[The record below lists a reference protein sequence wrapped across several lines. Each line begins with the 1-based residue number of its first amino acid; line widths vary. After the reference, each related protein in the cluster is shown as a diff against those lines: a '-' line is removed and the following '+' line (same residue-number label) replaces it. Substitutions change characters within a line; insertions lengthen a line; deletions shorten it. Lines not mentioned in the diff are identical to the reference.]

1 MMKFIQMRI
10 LAEKVTIMCNIKA
23 NICGKFNLA
32 CIWLLFMMMC
42 VLFSG
47 CAIQHND
54 TSSKAVKIQFPA
66 SESDKID
73 SFSVSFDLP
82 EGWTVEAREPDA
94 GQDVH
99 EPLALASVTSI
110 YDLYDAQGGLAGAV
124 GYSPYEPYEGER
136 DAPAV
141 VYAAIRMGSVYRFD
155 TDESYEVVKE
165 TDVGANAVMDVV
177 LQEGGAGGSTTLNRG
192 VLAYDRDRAVFV
204 AFELDAGRVT
214 AQQQREIAASVAFTA

>member
-1 MMKFIQMRI
+1 MKSRACFKWKRQ
-10 LAEKVTIMCNIKA
+10 LALLCLGV
-23 NICGKFNLA
+23 L
-32 CIWLLFMMMC
+32 WLC
-42 VLFSG
+42 G
-47 CAIQHND
+47 CAGHAAPQAEAEPQA
-54 TSSKAVKIQFPA
+54 AVLSFPVQA
-66 SESDKID
+66 AQEGESL
-73 SFSVSFDLP
+73 SVSFDLP
-82 EGWTVEAREPDA
+82 EGWTVRAREPDA

-141 VYAAIRMGSVYRFD
+141 VYAAVRMGSVYRFD

-177 LQEGGAGGSTTLNRG
+177 LQEGGAGGSATLNRG

-214 AQQQREIAASVAFTA
+214 AEQQRDIAASVEFTA

>member
-1 MMKFIQMRI
+1 MKKRGF
-10 LAEKVTIMCNIKA
+10 
-23 NICGKFNLA
+23 CGKVWLA
-32 CIWLLFMMMC
+32 LLC
-42 VLFSG
+42 LGALCLGG
-47 CAIQHND
+47 CAGRAAPQ
-54 TSSKAVKIQFPA
+54 TAVLTFPA
-66 SESDKID
+66 QAAQEGE

-82 EGWTVEAREPDA
+82 EGWTASAREPDA

-99 EPLALASVTSI
+99 EPLALASVTSV

-141 VYAAIRMGSVYRFD
+141 VYAAVRMGSVYRFD

-177 LQEGGAGGSTTLNRG
+177 LQEGGAGGSATLNRG

-214 AQQQREIAASVAFTA
+214 AQQQRDIAASVEFTA

>member
-1 MMKFIQMRI
+1 MKSKIRFEWKRQF
-10 LAEKVTIMCNIKA
+10 A
-23 NICGKFNLA
+23 
-32 CIWLLFMMMC
+32 LLC
-42 VLFSG
+42 LGAVCLCG
-47 CAIQHND
+47 CAGRAAPQAEVL
-54 TSSKAVKIQFPA
+54 TFPA
-66 SESDKID
+66 QEGE

-82 EGWTVEAREPDA
+82 ERWTASAREPDA

-141 VYAAIRMGSVYRFD
+141 VYAAVRMGSVYRFD

-165 TDVGANAVMDVV
+165 TDVGANAVMDVI

-214 AQQQREIAASVAFTA
+214 AQQQRDIAASVAFAA

>member
-1 MMKFIQMRI
+1 MKSKTRFKWKRQ
-10 LAEKVTIMCNIKA
+10 LA
-23 NICGKFNLA
+23 
-32 CIWLLFMMMC
+32 LLC
-42 VLFSG
+42 LGALCLGG
-47 CAIQHND
+47 CARRAAPQAEAEVL
-54 TSSKAVKIQFPA
+54 TFPA
-66 SESDKID
+66 QAAQEGE

-82 EGWTVEAREPDA
+82 EGWTASAREPDA

-141 VYAAIRMGSVYRFD
+141 VYAAVRMGSVYRFD

-177 LQEGGAGGSTTLNRG
+177 LQGA
-192 VLAYDRDRAVFV
+192 ARA
-204 AFELDAGRVT
+204 
-214 AQQQREIAASVAFTA
+214 AAPP

>member
-1 MMKFIQMRI
+1 MKSKTRFKWKRQ
-10 LAEKVTIMCNIKA
+10 LA
-23 NICGKFNLA
+23 
-32 CIWLLFMMMC
+32 LLC
-42 VLFSG
+42 LGALCLGG
-47 CAIQHND
+47 CARRAAPQAEVL
-54 TSSKAVKIQFPA
+54 TFPA
-66 SESDKID
+66 QAAQEGE

-82 EGWTVEAREPDA
+82 EGWTLRAREPDA

-99 EPLALASVTSI
+99 EPLALASVTSV

-124 GYSPYEPYEGER
+124 GCSPYEPYEGER

-141 VYAAIRMGSVYRFD
+141 VYAAVRMGSVYRFD
-155 TDESYEVVKE
+155 TEESYEVVKE

-177 LQEGGAGGSTTLNRG
+177 LQEGGAGGSATLNRG

-214 AQQQREIAASVAFTA
+214 AQQQRDIAASVAFAA

>member
-1 MMKFIQMRI
+1 MKSKTRFKWKRQ
-10 LAEKVTIMCNIKA
+10 LA
-23 NICGKFNLA
+23 
-32 CIWLLFMMMC
+32 LLC
-42 VLFSG
+42 LGALCLGG
-47 CAIQHND
+47 CARRAAPQAEAEVL
-54 TSSKAVKIQFPA
+54 TFPA
-66 SESDKID
+66 QAAQEGE

-82 EGWTVEAREPDA
+82 EGWTASAREPDA

-155 TDESYEVVKE
+155 TEESYEVVKE

-177 LQEGGAGGSTTLNRG
+177 LQEGGAGGSATLNRG

-214 AQQQREIAASVAFTA
+214 AQQQRDIAASVAFTA

>member
-1 MMKFIQMRI
+1 MKSKTRFKWKRQ
-10 LAEKVTIMCNIKA
+10 LA
-23 NICGKFNLA
+23 
-32 CIWLLFMMMC
+32 LLC
-42 VLFSG
+42 LGALCLGG
-47 CAIQHND
+47 CARRAAPQAEAEVL
-54 TSSKAVKIQFPA
+54 TFPA
-66 SESDKID
+66 QTAQEGE

-82 EGWTVEAREPDA
+82 EGWTARAREADA
-94 GQDVH
+94 GQDTG

-124 GYSPYEPYEGER
+124 GCSPYEPYEGER

-141 VYAAIRMGSVYRFD
+141 VYATVRLGSVYRFD

-177 LQEGGAGGSTTLNRG
+177 RQVGGAGGSTTLNRG
-192 VLAYDRDRAVFV
+192 VLAYDRERAVFV

-214 AQQQREIAASVAFTA
+214 AQQQRDIAASVEFAS

>member
-1 MMKFIQMRI
+1 MKKRGF
-10 LAEKVTIMCNIKA
+10 
-23 NICGKFNLA
+23 CGKVWLA
-32 CIWLLFMMMC
+32 LLC
-42 VLFSG
+42 LGALCLGG
-47 CAIQHND
+47 CAGRAAPQ
-54 TSSKAVKIQFPA
+54 TAVLTFPA
-66 SESDKID
+66 QAAQEGE

-82 EGWTVEAREPDA
+82 EGWTASAREPDA

-99 EPLALASVTSI
+99 EPLALASVTSV

-141 VYAAIRMGSVYRFD
+141 VYAAVRMGSVYRFD
-155 TDESYEVVKE
+155 TEESYEVVKE

-177 LQEGGAGGSTTLNRG
+177 LQEGGAGGSATLNRG

-214 AQQQREIAASVAFTA
+214 AQQQRDIAASVEFTA

>member
-1 MMKFIQMRI
+1 MKNRNCFKWGKR
-10 LAEKVTIMCNIKA
+10 LALLCA
-23 NICGKFNLA
+23 GAL
-32 CIWLLFMMMC
+32 WLC
-42 VLFSG
+42 SCAGQAAPQAGPEQPAAVLS
-47 CAIQHND
+47 
-54 TSSKAVKIQFPA
+54 FPA
-66 SESDKID
+66 QKVASGAGEA
-73 SFSVSFDLP
+73 FSVSFDLP

-94 GQDVH
+94 GQGVH

-214 AQQQREIAASVAFTA
+214 AQQQREIAASVAFAA

>member
-1 MMKFIQMRI
+1 MKSKTRFKWKRQ
-10 LAEKVTIMCNIKA
+10 LA
-23 NICGKFNLA
+23 
-32 CIWLLFMMMC
+32 LLC
-42 VLFSG
+42 LGALCLGG
-47 CAIQHND
+47 CARRAAPQAEAEVL
-54 TSSKAVKIQFPA
+54 TFPA
-66 SESDKID
+66 QTAQEGE

-82 EGWTVEAREPDA
+82 EGWTASAREPDA

-124 GYSPYEPYEGER
+124 GCSPYEPYEGER

-141 VYAAIRMGSVYRFD
+141 VYATVRLGSVYRFD

-177 LQEGGAGGSTTLNRG
+177 RQVGGAGGSTTLNRG
-192 VLAYDRDRAVFV
+192 VLAYDRERAVFV

-214 AQQQREIAASVAFTA
+214 AQQQRDIAASVEFAS

>member
-1 MMKFIQMRI
+1 MKSKTRFKWKRQ
-10 LAEKVTIMCNIKA
+10 LA
-23 NICGKFNLA
+23 
-32 CIWLLFMMMC
+32 LLC
-42 VLFSG
+42 LGALCLGG
-47 CAIQHND
+47 CARRAAPQAEAEVL
-54 TSSKAVKIQFPA
+54 TFPA
-66 SESDKID
+66 QAAQEGE

-82 EGWTVEAREPDA
+82 EGWTLRAREPDA

-99 EPLALASVTSI
+99 EPLALASVTSV

-155 TDESYEVVKE
+155 TEESYEVVKE

-177 LQEGGAGGSTTLNRG
+177 LQEGGAGGSATLNRG

-214 AQQQREIAASVAFTA
+214 AQQQRDIAASVEFAS

>member
-1 MMKFIQMRI
+1 MKSKTRFKWKRQ
-10 LAEKVTIMCNIKA
+10 LA
-23 NICGKFNLA
+23 
-32 CIWLLFMMMC
+32 LLC
-42 VLFSG
+42 LGALCLGG
-47 CAIQHND
+47 CARRAAPQAEAEVL
-54 TSSKAVKIQFPA
+54 TFPA
-66 SESDKID
+66 QAAQEGE
-73 SFSVSFDLP
+73 SFSVFFDLP
-82 EGWTVEAREPDA
+82 EGWTLRAREPDA

-124 GYSPYEPYEGER
+124 GCSPYEPYEGER

-141 VYAAIRMGSVYRFD
+141 VYATVRLGSVYRFD

-177 LQEGGAGGSTTLNRG
+177 RQVGGAGGSTTLNRG
-192 VLAYDRDRAVFV
+192 VLAYDRERAVFV

-214 AQQQREIAASVAFTA
+214 AQQQRDIAASVAFAA

>member
-1 MMKFIQMRI
+1 MKSKTRFKWKRQ
-10 LAEKVTIMCNIKA
+10 LA
-23 NICGKFNLA
+23 
-32 CIWLLFMMMC
+32 LLC
-42 VLFSG
+42 LGALCLGG
-47 CAIQHND
+47 CARRAAPQAEAEVL
-54 TSSKAVKIQFPA
+54 TFPA
-66 SESDKID
+66 QAAQEGE

-82 EGWTVEAREPDA
+82 EGWTASAREPDA

-141 VYAAIRMGSVYRFD
+141 VYAAVRMGSVYRFD

-177 LQEGGAGGSTTLNRG
+177 LQEGGAGGSATLNRG

-214 AQQQREIAASVAFTA
+214 AEQQRDIAASVEFTA

>member
-1 MMKFIQMRI
+1 MKKRGF
-10 LAEKVTIMCNIKA
+10 
-23 NICGKFNLA
+23 CGKVWLA
-32 CIWLLFMMMC
+32 LLC
-42 VLFSG
+42 LGALCLGG
-47 CAIQHND
+47 CAGRAAPQ
-54 TSSKAVKIQFPA
+54 TAVLTFPA
-66 SESDKID
+66 QAAQEGE

-82 EGWTVEAREPDA
+82 EGWTASAREPDA

-141 VYAAIRMGSVYRFD
+141 VYAAVRMGSVYRFD

-214 AQQQREIAASVAFTA
+214 AQQQRDIAASVEFTA

>member
-1 MMKFIQMRI
+1 MKKRGF
-10 LAEKVTIMCNIKA
+10 
-23 NICGKFNLA
+23 CGKVWLA
-32 CIWLLFMMMC
+32 LLC
-42 VLFSG
+42 LGALCLGG
-47 CAIQHND
+47 CAGRAAPQ
-54 TSSKAVKIQFPA
+54 TAVLTFPA
-66 SESDKID
+66 QAAQEGE

-82 EGWTVEAREPDA
+82 EGWTASAREPDA

-141 VYAAIRMGSVYRFD
+141 VYAAVRMGSVYWFD

-177 LQEGGAGGSTTLNRG
+177 LQEGGAGGSATLNRG

-214 AQQQREIAASVAFTA
+214 AQQQRDIAA

>member
-1 MMKFIQMRI
+1 MKKRGF
-10 LAEKVTIMCNIKA
+10 
-23 NICGKFNLA
+23 CGKVWLA
-32 CIWLLFMMMC
+32 LLC
-42 VLFSG
+42 LGALCLGG
-47 CAIQHND
+47 CARRAAPQAEAEVL
-54 TSSKAVKIQFPA
+54 TFPA
-66 SESDKID
+66 QAAQEGE

-82 EGWTVEAREPDA
+82 EGWTASAREPDA

-141 VYAAIRMGSVYRFD
+141 VYAAVRMGSVYRFD

-177 LQEGGAGGSTTLNRG
+177 LQEGGAGGSATLNRG

-214 AQQQREIAASVAFTA
+214 AQQQRDIAASVEFTA

>member
-1 MMKFIQMRI
+1 MKKRGF
-10 LAEKVTIMCNIKA
+10 
-23 NICGKFNLA
+23 CGKVWLA
-32 CIWLLFMMMC
+32 LLC
-42 VLFSG
+42 LGALCLGG
-47 CAIQHND
+47 CAGRAAPQ
-54 TSSKAVKIQFPA
+54 TAVLTFPA
-66 SESDKID
+66 QAAQEGE

-82 EGWTVEAREPDA
+82 EGWTASAREPDA

-99 EPLALASVTSI
+99 EPLALASVTSV

-141 VYAAIRMGSVYRFD
+141 VYAAVRMGSVYRFD

-177 LQEGGAGGSTTLNRG
+177 LQEGGAGGSATLNRG

-214 AQQQREIAASVAFTA
+214 ANQQRDIAASVAFAA